1 MGEILGIVLLA
12 ITIIISLPIVGIM
25 FLFAV
30 LWFMDWRQRK
40 FFDKEDQNGKG
51 R

>member
-1 MGEILGIVLLA
+1 MDDVIGIILLV

-40 FFDKEDQNGKG
+40 FFDKEG
-51 R
+51 